1 MKAVG
6 ARRRVVTA
14 SGSDEGRGDRGAI
27 SVFVAVLAVAFLA
40 AAGLAL
46 DGGRRLGA
54 ISEARDIADNAAR
67 ACAQGISID
76 ESRRSG
82 ATIIDPALGAQLGG
96 AHLARSGSS
105 GSVSVAGD
113 GQSCTA
119 TVTVTVSTTFLPGPY
134 SVTQSQTADAIEGF

>member
-1 MKAVG
+1 MSRELPAPTRHRS
-6 ARRRVVTA
+6 APIDDPLA
-14 SGSDEGRGDRGAI
+14 DRGAI

-54 ISEARDIADNAAR
+54 ISEARDVADNAAR
-67 ACAQGISID
+67 ACAQGISIE

-82 ATIIDPALGAQLGG
+82 TTSIDPVLGADLGS
-96 AHLARSGSS
+96 APLARSGSS

-113 GQSCTA
+113 GQTCTA
-119 TVTVTVSTTFLPGPY
+119 TVNVTVSTTFLPGPY
-134 SVTQSQTADAIEGF
+134 SVTQSQTAAAIQGF